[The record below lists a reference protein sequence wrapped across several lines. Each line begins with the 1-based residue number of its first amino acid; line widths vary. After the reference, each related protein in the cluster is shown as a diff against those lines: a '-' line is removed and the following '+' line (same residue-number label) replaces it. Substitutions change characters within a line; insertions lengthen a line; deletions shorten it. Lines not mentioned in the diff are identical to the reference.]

1 MYIAFAP
8 RAILSALRRPCCA
21 LAGTLEETS
30 LSDLLVVQLSVLQ
43 QDVQPSLDHC
53 THGLIALNCGAHVQ
67 QQQHA
72 KETQKS
78 AENLQPSAMEVVG
91 LLASQ
96 TGGSQTAQG
105 EGIPA
110 ADQQAA
116 AAHRS
121 AAACALDSTAIPA
134 ETGLATQAKASAAG
148 HADPGPATEAEAASA
163 KEAEI
168 SPATEAGAAS
178 AAEAEIGPATEA
190 VAASAK
196 EAEFSP
202 ATETEAASAKAAGV
216 SPATEAEAGLATV
229 AEASLAAE
237 AEASAAVL
245 ADPGPAT
252 EAGAGTAIEAEAGLA
267 ADAELCP
274 TTAAQAQQHQPAY
287 QGFRQD
293 LALIEPA
300 SAQAQPSSPPTDLQ
314 TGQQSPGATAAAVSD
329 SAVQQSESTAN
340 LHQMVTDDP
349 ESSVRDNTQAG
360 CSESQDRLAA
370 AAAAA
375 AALGSDEAFNEGQPG
390 FVGTQSGNSNGQN
403 DLSPRQA
410 EACSRQQ
417 SLHNGQPDCSIGQ
430 TSSAHWQPSLSSD
443 QPGHDAEP
451 LQVGCGQQTFNN
463 MQSSASAS
471 WPDANSHKGSDV
483 EVQPALL
490 SQLTAAELQM
500 PELVERP
507 QDQLLTSQQI
517 ATAASANN
525 SSLES
530 YASLQQANVSPLQL
544 TQKPAASDADT
555 VPQQS
560 EAITAV
566 LTAASELSQPAC
578 ASEQHSADGFNSK
591 GLLSGC
597 TSESSVHYPGLE
609 RSDSFQRQTSQGIP
623 GPALS
628 LLQLYP
634 GLEQPEADS
643 GAMLRHQGLSRSVS
657 CLSQLLPGLEQPNTA
672 QGCPVKG
679 LSRSASA
686 MLPLYPGREQP
697 DTSARQNN
705 QPLQRLLSCTSQL
718 PPGLEQ
724 PSNLQRQVAEAFTI
738 SVSALL
744 QLWPGLEQADVSH
757 TSLHASELTQALST
771 LLQVQPELQKP
782 PVPQISEHQEELSRS
797 PSIPLVPNTEGSVT
811 AGDQQDRLSS
821 RSSSAGLQVFP
832 GLEKPESGQSQ
843 QDDSWSASLSASPQ
857 LYPGLEQPD
866 PQQVLQPTTAET
878 ASVSGFSGQL
888 YPGLEQATLHILR
901 QALQSASSQP
911 GACLSSQP
919 SWVYPGLEP
928 VGSSWAQHAQQEGTQ
943 SSLSQLAAASTTRDS
958 VTEEHSDHQ
967 QVEAVTGVHQVQTEM
982 LGFVE
987 LLAFTLSTAPV
998 DLFQGFAG
1006 TALQLRLSQGSLH
1019 MLFAAA
1025 SISMYTTLVKSSSS
1039 PLSSPALR
1047 LTGDTR
1053 QLVKSNCLLKDAFA
1067 AAGHSLTR

>member
-1 MYIAFAP
+1 MLVAEP
-8 RAILSALRRPCCA
+8 SA
-21 LAGTLEETS
+21 
-30 LSDLLVVQLSVLQ
+30 LQ
-43 QDVQPSLDHC
+43 QDLQPGLDRSSHDS
-53 THGLIALNCGAHVQ
+53 THGLIAFNSGAHVQ

-72 KETQKS
+72 KESQGP
-78 AENLQPSAMEVVG
+78 AENLQPSAMVVLG
-91 LLASQ
+91 LPASQ

-105 EGIPA
+105 EGILV

-116 AAHRS
+116 AAQDNRE
-121 AAACALDSTAIPA
+121 ACALDSAAVPA
-134 ETGLATQAKASAAG
+134 ETGPATQAKTSAAG
-148 HADPGPATEAEAASA
+148 HADSGLATEAVAVSATEADCGLATEAAAASAEEAEIGPATEAGS
-163 KEAEI
+163 
-168 SPATEAGAAS
+168 AS
-178 AAEAEIGPATEA
+178 AAEAEMSPATEA

-202 ATETEAASAKAAGV
+202 ATETEAASANAADI
-216 SPATEAEAGLATV
+216 SPATEAEAGLA
-229 AEASLAAE
+229 
-237 AEASAAVL
+237 
-245 ADPGPAT
+245 ADT
-252 EAGAGTAIEAEAGLA
+252 
-267 ADAELCP
+267 ELCP

-287 QGFRQD
+287 QGFMQD

-329 SAVQQSESTAN
+329 SAMHQSESKAN
-340 LHQMVTDDP
+340 MHQMVTDGSEP
-349 ESSVRDNTQAG
+349 SVRDNTQAG
-360 CSESQDRLAA
+360 CGVSQERLAA
-370 AAAAA
+370 AAAVAA
-375 AALGSDEAFNEGQPG
+375 PGSDEASVRGQPG
-390 FVGTQSGNSNGQN
+390 FVGTQSGNSNGQT

-410 EACSRQQ
+410 EVCSRQQ
-417 SLHNGQPDCSIGQ
+417 SLHDGQPDFNIGQ
-430 TSSAHWQPSLSSD
+430 SGYAHWQPSFSNG

-471 WPDANSHKGSDV
+471 WSDADSHMGSDV
-483 EVQPALL
+483 EVQPAFL

-500 PELVERP
+500 PELVTGP
-507 QDQLLTSQQI
+507 QDQLLTSQQVDS
-517 ATAASANN
+517 AVFANN
-525 SSLES
+525 RSLES
-530 YASLQQANVSPLQL
+530 YASLQQASVAPLQL
-544 TQKPAASDADT
+544 TQIPAAPDC
-555 VPQQS
+555 VPQRP
-560 EAITAV
+560 EATTAV
-566 LTAASELSQPAC
+566 LTAALELSQPAC
-578 ASEQHSADGFNSK
+578 ASEQHGADGLNSE

-597 TSESSVHYPGLE
+597 ASESSVHYPG
-609 RSDSFQRQTSQGIP
+609 SDSFQRQSSQGFS

-672 QGCPVKG
+672 QRRPSEG
-679 LSRSASA
+679 LSGSVPAL
-686 MLPLYPGREQP
+686 LPLYPGLEQP
-697 DTSARQNN
+697 HSDARQDA

-718 PPGLEQ
+718 SPGLEQ
-724 PSNLQRQVAEAFTI
+724 PSNLQRQVAEAFTR

-757 TSLHASELTQALST
+757 TSLHASEVTQALPT
-771 LLQVQPELQKP
+771 LLQDHPELQKP
-782 PVPQISEHQEELSRS
+782 PVPPISEHQEELSRS
-797 PSIPLVPNTEGSVT
+797 PSTLLPLVPNTEGSVT
-811 AGDQQDRLSS
+811 AGDQQDGLPS

-1019 MLFAAA
+1019 MLFAAV
-1025 SISMYTTLVKSSSS
+1025 SISLYTTLVKSSSS
-1039 PLSSPALR
+1039 PLSSPALG
-1047 LTGDTR
+1047 LIGDNP
-1053 QLVKSNCLLKDAFA
+1053 QLV
-1067 AAGHSLTR
+1067 R